1 MKPSIL
7 AGLVLVAVLATNP
20 NLATFAQE
28 DDDDRESLGL
38 TERERERE
46 HDDDSA
52 SGGLTGLVLIGTII
66 AILGVGGYAA
76 YKVIRI
82 RSKASKPKAT

>member
-28 DDDDRESLGL
+28 DDDDREGLGL

-46 HDDDSA
+46 HDDSA
-52 SGGLTGLVLIGTII
+52 FGGLTGLVLIGTII

-82 RSKASKPKAT
+82 RSKASKPKAA